1 MSVIT
6 ETCYDCG
13 CDVAEGAC
21 QTVRA
26 CLWSLP
32 GAGQHWAQV
41 PICSACAGRRR
52 HLSAA
57 LAGVWLLLAA
67 LTALVAY
74 PLLP

>member
-1 MSVIT
+1 
-6 ETCYDCG
+6 
-13 CDVAEGAC
+13 
-21 QTVRA
+21 
-26 CLWSLP
+26 LWSLP

-41 PICSACAGRRR
+41 PICSACASRRR